1 MTYEEIHGIFPSK
14 TNSNI
19 ADFLSMENDKRGC
32 TRQGKDRITFASKS
46 EVERTAKLMLE
57 QWHDTFVRLAE
68 ND

>member
-19 ADFLSMENDKRGC
+19 DDFLSMENDKRDC
-32 TRQGKDRITFASKS
+32 TRQGKDRLTFTSKS